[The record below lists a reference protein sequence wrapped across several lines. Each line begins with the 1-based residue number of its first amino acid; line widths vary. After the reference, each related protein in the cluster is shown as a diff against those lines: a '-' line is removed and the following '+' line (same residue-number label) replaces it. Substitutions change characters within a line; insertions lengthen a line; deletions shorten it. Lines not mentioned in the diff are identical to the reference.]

1 MIPVLLMILKVIGI
15 ILLILFGLVILLVA
29 LVLFWPFVVKIKGS
43 YGDEGAAPF
52 GVATVSWLFKILFV
66 DVRLDENGLFYK
78 AKILMKTLVT
88 SEEEEEPEKSTA
100 GEKPEKVKSTADKKP
115 EKVKSEA
122 DEKSEK
128 VKPTAG
134 EKPEKAEAKAE
145 KAAEAD
151 AVDDSKKLAEEV
163 EKKSF
168 REKVADHRYLKLVA
182 FLLKELVKV
191 LKILKPKKL
200 HLFVRFGTEDGVQ
213 TGKVTG
219 YAAFA
224 KGMFNLKD
232 FEFEPVYGEKAL
244 TVKGDAKIRF
254 CLFPL
259 IVIALQ
265 VWFNDQVRQ
274 VILKKPT
281 KADKK
286 RRKLHKQK
294 MMEAA
299 KSADSSNSAK
309 AENNNKSREV

>member
-1 MIPVLLMILKVIGI
+1 MISVLLMILKVIGI
-15 ILLILFGLVILLVA
+15 ILLILLGLVILLVA

-43 YGDEGAAPF
+43 YGDEDAAPF

-100 GEKPEKVKSTADKKP
+100 DEKP

-122 DEKSEK
+122 DEKPEK

-151 AVDDSKKLAEEV
+151 AVDNSKKLAEEV

-168 REKVADHRYLKLVA
+168 REKVADHRYSKLVT

-213 TGKVTG
+213 TGQVTG

-281 KADKK
+281 KVDKK

-299 KSADSSNSAK
+299 KSADSLNSAK